1 MSQYIHAYRNVLREL
16 TKSPRQL
23 NKAIAGNFRS
33 IVQKAQQ
40 QQNVQGLQDIV
51 NATLFIKSQREHKIL
66 LERYNPLTDLTG
78 QDHIKATARRVGLN
92 MPVMS
97 KGEE

>member
-1 MSQYIHAYRNVLREL
+1 
-16 TKSPRQL
+16 RQL